1 MRWNSEEVEIHTL
14 VIKTSMEEITY
25 NGLVDKICKKLM
37 VDGAMT
43 QLRLSYFP
51 LILDPKKPSYV
62 RNDEDVFGYLMQ
74 VNNNQCRR
82 VLHVELITDVEQN
95 EGFVQ
100 PSEPQHGDDVN
111 DGMDTF
117 YKGEPSE
124 PQKEDVVSEDAE
136 DGEDGED
143 VGNNVHED
151 FGMYDDIEV
160 APAVEGDVYVN
171 HTWED
176 GIDLVVGQEF
186 GKKESLQELVFVASR
201 KNGFEFDIIQSD
213 TRRYVLKCRGAKDGC
228 KWYLRAAKTKNSD
241 LFSVRTYIK
250 IHTCSRA
257 TTVTSKNRRKGTP
270 QLVRSI
276 CHSDYPGK
284 LKTPAPQE
292 LIGLVQNAFGV
303 KVSYSTAWRGKRAAA
318 NDVRGSPEESY
329 QLLHSYLYMLEYMN
343 PGTRTYVE
351 LDEGNRFKYLF
362 FALGACLEGFQVMRK
377 VIAVDATHLK
387 NAYGGVLIVATAQDP
402 DHHHHPIAFGVVDG
416 EKEAS
421 WMWFM
426 SKLRSVVPDVPEL
439 VFLSDRNVSLL
450 KSIREVFPLSQNGVC
465 IYHLSQNVKENV
477 SGVNRATCAK
487 KFRACAHAYTENEFL
502 TLYSAFRKM
511 YPDAADYLDRTVGE
525 EKWARCYFP
534 GDRYNIDTT
543 NCAESINGVFVE
555 ARKYSLLPMIDV
567 IIAKLAE
574 WFNKYRKASNEVS
587 TAHKLVPYV
596 ENEMHVRCVEAKT
609 LTVHELNSYH
619 LEYNVIGRDGKD
631 NLSSPP

>member
-1 MRWNSEEVEIHTL
+1 MRWNSEEVELHTL

-82 VLHVELITDVEQN
+82 VLHVELIPDVEQN
-95 EGFVQ
+95 EGLVQ
-100 PSEPQHGDDVN
+100 PSEPHHGDDVN

-160 APAVEGDVYVN
+160 APVVEGDVYVN

-228 KWYLRAAKTKNSD
+228 
-241 LFSVRTYIK
+241 
-250 IHTCSRA
+250 
-257 TTVTSKNRRKGTP
+257 
-270 QLVRSI
+270 
-276 CHSDYPGK
+276 K

-343 PGTRTYVE
+343 PGTRTYVK

-387 NAYGGVLIVATAQDP
+387 NTYGGVLIVATAQDP
-402 DHHHHPIAFGVVDG
+402 DHHHYPIAFGVVDG

-465 IYHLSQNVKENV
+465 IYHLSQNVKGNV
-477 SGVNRATCAK
+477 NGVNRATCAK

-511 YPDAADYLDRTVGE
+511 YRDAADYLDRTVGE

-534 GDRYNIDTT
+534 GDRSKEILAVT
-543 NCAESINGVFVE
+543 N
-555 ARKYSLLPMIDV
+555 D
-567 IIAKLAE
+567 
-574 WFNKYRKASNEVS
+574 
-587 TAHKLVPYV
+587 
-596 ENEMHVRCVEAKT
+596 
-609 LTVHELNSYH
+609 
-619 LEYNVIGRDGKD
+619 
-631 NLSSPP
+631 